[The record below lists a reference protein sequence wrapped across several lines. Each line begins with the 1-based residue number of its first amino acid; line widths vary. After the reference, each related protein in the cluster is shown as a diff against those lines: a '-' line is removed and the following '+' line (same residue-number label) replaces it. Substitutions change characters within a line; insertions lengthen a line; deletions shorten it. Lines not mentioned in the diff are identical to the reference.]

1 VRGTS
6 GPGGAGNL
14 GAVTTTEAP
23 QGVNPDYAGR
33 VYPPSPVFEVG
44 RERIREFAEAIG
56 SDDPAHLDPHAARA
70 LGHRDVVAPPTFAVI
85 IAQRCEQQYVE
96 DPEARVDFTRV
107 VHGEERFTHHSAIVA
122 GDRLVPVL
130 HVDGVRLV
138 GGHGMVTTRVE
149 LSSESAPGSGQPG
162 EPVSSVV
169 STLVVRAAE

>member
-1 VRGTS
+1 MT
-6 GPGGAGNL
+6 A
-14 GAVTTTEAP
+14 TTTA

-56 SDDPAHLDPHAARA
+56 SDDPAHVDPQAAQA
-70 LGHRDVVAPPTFAVI
+70 LGHPDVIAPPTFAVI
-85 IAQRCEQQYVE
+85 VAQRCEKQYVE
-96 DPEARVDFTRV
+96 DPEARVDFSRV
-107 VHGEERFTHHSAIVA
+107 VHGEEKFTHHSPIVA
-122 GDRLVPVL
+122 GDRLVSVL

-149 LSSESAPGSGQPG
+149 ISRESAPGSGEPG

-169 STLVVRAAE
+169 STLVVRGAE